1 MSRAKVVV
9 LSRRMIVS
17 LMAMLLWIASLTGLF
32 SLLTES
38 YVLGAFWLA
47 LAIAL
52 FIGLIQG
59 SLMFRLEGRQ
69 VPVPSVVLVLG
80 ILLLVGVT
88 QLINLLMTRP
98 SMTTLYLFDVA
109 YSLGIL
115 ILGEYAA
122 RQILRSTGDRSKGH

>member
-1 MSRAKVVV
+1 
-9 LSRRMIVS
+9 
-17 LMAMLLWIASLTGLF
+17 MAMFLWIASLTGPF

-52 FIGLIQG
+52 FMGLIQG
-59 SLMFRLEGRQ
+59 SLMSRLEGRQ
-69 VPVPSVVLVLG
+69 VPVPKIVLVLG
-80 ILLLVGVT
+80 ILLLIGVT
-88 QLINLLMTRP
+88 ELINLLMTRP